1 MKLLRTFTMIALLG
15 ASTATAFADAPAA
28 PKKDAK
34 TEEIS
39 QEDADKFLAFFN
51 KFVDAIVQN
60 KDNCPKMA
68 TSLNGVIDSNKD
80 LIAKA
85 NEAKASGKKLP
96 KALEEKMMARVKEM
110 MPAMQKCG
118 ADKDVQAA
126 IQRMDKKADAPVKK
140 DAPATTEKAPA
151 KK

>member
-15 ASTATAFADAPAA
+15 ASTATAFADAPA

-39 QEDADKFLAFFN
+39 AADADKFLAFFN

-68 TSLNGVIDSNKD
+68 GALNGVIDTNKD

-126 IQRMDKKADAPVKK
+126 IQRMDKKPDAAPAKAPA
-140 DAPATTEKAPA
+140 APATPPA

>member
-15 ASTATAFADAPAA
+15 ASTATAFADTAP

-39 QEDADKFLAFFN
+39 AADADKFLAFFN

-68 TSLNGVIDSNKD
+68 SSLNGVIDGNKD
-80 LIAKA
+80 LIQKA
-85 NEAKASGKKLP
+85 NDAKASGKKLP

-126 IQRMDKKADAPVKK
+126 IQRMDKKDDAAPVKK
-140 DAPATTEKAPA
+140 EAPTEKPPT

>member
-1 MKLLRTFTMIALLG
+1 MRLLRTFTLLALLA
-15 ASTATAFADAPAA
+15 ASTTVFAETAKVKA
-28 PKKDAK
+28 
-34 TEEIS
+34 EEIS
-39 QEDADKFLAFFN
+39 AAEADKFLAFYN

-68 TSLNGVIDSNKD
+68 GAISGVISTNQDQ
-80 LIAKA
+80 IRKA
-85 NEAKASGKKLP
+85 HEAKTSGKKLP
-96 KALEEKMMARVKEM
+96 KAYEEKMMARVKEM

-126 IQRMDKKADAPVKK
+126 ISKLDQKEL
-140 DAPATTEKAPA
+140 EKAPA

>member
-1 MKLLRTFTMIALLG
+1 MKLLTTFTMIAILAATTV
-15 ASTATAFADAPAA
+15 ASAEAPAA
-28 PKKDAK
+28 PPAQDA
-34 TEEIS
+34 EIS
-39 QEDADKFLAFFN
+39 KADADKFLAFFN

-68 TSLNGVIDSNKD
+68 TAINGVIDANKA
-80 LIAKA
+80 LIKKA
-85 NEAKASGKKLP
+85 NEAKAAGKKLP

-126 IQRMDKKADAPVKK
+126 LNRMDDKPAA
-140 DAPATTEKAPA
+140 APAAAPKPVEK

>member
-1 MKLLRTFTMIALLG
+1 MTLFRTLTIAALIG
-15 ASTATAFADAPAA
+15 ASTLSAFAEAP
-28 PKKDAK
+28 PAK
-34 TEEIS
+34 PTAKPADEIS
-39 QEDADKFLAFFN
+39 AADAEKFIVFFN
-51 KFVDAIVQN
+51 KFIDAIVLN

-68 TSLNGVIDSNKD
+68 SSLNTVIDTNKD

-85 NEAKASGKKLP
+85 NDAKAAGKKLP

-118 ADKDVQAA
+118 TDKDVQAA
-126 IQRMDKKADAPVKK
+126 IQRMDQKPAATPAKATP
-140 DAPATTEKAPA
+140 PA